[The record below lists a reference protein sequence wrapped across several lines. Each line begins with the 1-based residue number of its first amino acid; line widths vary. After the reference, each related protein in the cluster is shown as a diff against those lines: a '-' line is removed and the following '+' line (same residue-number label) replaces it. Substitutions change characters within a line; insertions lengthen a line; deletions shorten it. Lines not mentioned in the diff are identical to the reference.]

1 VLLALV
7 RWYLRSPAVGVAS
20 PNRHRTT
27 QRDRRRRSVDGGRG
41 CGRDAEELSA
51 ERVMGR
57 RLAGEKWVAIHP
69 TVAHTRVMVVVLI
82 LLGLLIAAGIAS
94 ICGWTVDTRDP
105 EYSMGRLIPPDA
117 TNPPSNR

>member
-1 VLLALV
+1 VDVTRRNCRPSVLWA
-7 RWYLRSPAVGVAS
+7 GVS
-20 PNRHRTT
+20 R
-27 QRDRRRRSVDGGRG
+27 
-41 CGRDAEELSA
+41 
-51 ERVMGR
+51 
-57 RLAGEKWVAIHP
+57 GEKWVAIRP